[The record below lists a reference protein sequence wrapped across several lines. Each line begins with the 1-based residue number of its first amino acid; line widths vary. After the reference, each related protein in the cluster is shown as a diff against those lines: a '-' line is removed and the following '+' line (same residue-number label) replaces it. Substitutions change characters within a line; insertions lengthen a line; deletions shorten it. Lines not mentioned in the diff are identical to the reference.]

1 MAVSFLLVFTG
12 LILIGYLFE
21 ILSPKTRIPNVIV
34 LLGLGMAAR
43 ELLHVARLP
52 VPDFSGILPDLGTV
66 GLILIVLEGSLELR
80 ITPRNIPMMRRT
92 ALLSLVSIA
101 SMGTVLGGYLMYT
114 GLPFQQAVL
123 NTLPLSIISSAI
135 AIPTARMLNAQDK
148 EMVVFESSLSDIFG
162 VMLFN
167 YFLAHAVVNA
177 SNLLLFLGQIGLSAV
192 FSLAAALVL
201 TFILSRLNHRIKFFP
216 IIALILFLYALAKG
230 IHLPAL
236 IIILAFGL
244 FVANI
249 DWITSWRGFA
259 WLKHDNLRR
268 EIHRF
273 EEISSEFTFVVR
285 VSFFLVF
292 GYSIALADF
301 LNMQSLA
308 LAGGIVA
315 LIVALR
321 AVQLRLMRLPLFPLL
336 FVAPRGLIT
345 VLLFLSMPKSLWAP
359 QVSDALITQVILL
372 SSLVM
377 MFATAFAKATGKEPE
392 ENPLN

>member
-43 ELLHVARLP
+43 ELLHLARLP
-52 VPDFSGILPDLGTV
+52 VPDFTGILPDLGTV

-80 ITPRNIPMMRRT
+80 ITPRNIPLMRRT

-101 SMGTVLGGYLMYT
+101 SMGTVLGGLLMYT

-167 YFLAHAVVNA
+167 YFLAHSVVNW
-177 SNLLLFLGQIGLSAV
+177 SNLGLFLGQIGLSAV

-249 DWITSWRGFA
+249 GWITSWRGFA
-259 WLKHDNLRR
+259 WLKHDNLLR

-292 GYSIALADF
+292 GYSISLADF

-321 AVQLRLMRLPLFPLL
+321 AVQLRLMKLPLFPLL

-377 MFATAFAKATGKEPE
+377 MFATAFAKSASDVRT
-392 ENPLN
+392 NNN

>member
-34 LLGLGMAAR
+34 LLGLGMGAR
-43 ELLHVARLP
+43 ELLQVSHLP
-52 VPDFSGILPDLGTV
+52 VPDFSAILPDLGTV

-80 ITPRNIPMMRRT
+80 ITSRNVPQMRRT
-92 ALLSLVSIA
+92 AMLSLVSIL
-101 SMGTVLGGYLMYT
+101 SMGLVLGGYWMYT

-135 AIPTARMLNAQDK
+135 AIPTSRMLNAQDK
-148 EMVVFESSLSDIFG
+148 ELVVFESSLSDIFG

-167 YFLAHAVVNA
+167 YFLAHAVVNW
-177 SNLLLFLGQIGLSAV
+177 SNLGLFLGQIGLSAA
-192 FSLAAALVL
+192 FSLVAALVL

-230 IHLPAL
+230 LHLPAL
-236 IIILAFGL
+236 ILILSFGL

-249 DWITSWRGFA
+249 DWITGWKGFA
-259 WLKHDNLRR
+259 WLRHDNLRR

-292 GYSIALADF
+292 GYSISMASF
-301 LNMQSLA
+301 LNMKSMA
-308 LAGGIVA
+308 VAGGIVL
-315 LIVALR
+315 LIIVLR
-321 AVQLRLMRLPLFPLL
+321 AIQLRLMRLPLFPLL

-359 QVSDALITQVILL
+359 FVSEALITQVILL
-372 SSLVM
+372 SSGVM
-377 MFATAFAKATGKEPE
+377 MFATAFAQPHKEEHP
-392 ENPLN
+392 PVLG